1 MAQVGSLYTSLTL
14 ESSSFVVG
22 LRKAVDQTAKSSKA
36 IEGHLGRIR
45 TGFEAVSGLI
55 AGGAL
60 VAAGKRALDYA
71 SSLGEVAQQLG
82 VTTRELQVY
91 RFAASQVGLTQ
102 EEMDAGLQKL
112 TRTMGEAL
120 AGNKAAVMT
129 FRELGVSLTDANGKV
144 LSAGQI
150 IPRIADAL
158 ARIKDPASRARVEVD
173 LFGRAGQKLDPLLTQ
188 GARGV
193 GALADEAERAGLV
206 LSDKLIGQAD
216 EAADKLAMVR
226 QQLEARLAK
235 TVAENASSC
244 SRTPSLSSHPAW
256 RSSSAAIPSG
266 PRRSLARCQ
275 AGR

>member
-112 TRTMGEAL
+112 TRTMGEA
-120 AGNKAAVMT
+120 
-129 FRELGVSLTDANGKV
+129 
-144 LSAGQI
+144 
-150 IPRIADAL
+150 
-158 ARIKDPASRARVEVD
+158 
-173 LFGRAGQKLDPLLTQ
+173 
-188 GARGV
+188 
-193 GALADEAERAGLV
+193 
-206 LSDKLIGQAD
+206 
-216 EAADKLAMVR
+216 
-226 QQLEARLAK
+226 AK
-235 TVAENASSC
+235 
-244 SRTPSLSSHPAW
+244 R
-256 RSSSAAIPSG
+256 
-266 PRRSLARCQ
+266 
-275 AGR
+275 